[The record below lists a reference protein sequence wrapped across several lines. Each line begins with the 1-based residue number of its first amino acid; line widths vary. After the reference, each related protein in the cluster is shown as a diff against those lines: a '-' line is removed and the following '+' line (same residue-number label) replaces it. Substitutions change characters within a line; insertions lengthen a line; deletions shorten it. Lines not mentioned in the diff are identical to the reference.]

1 MKNLA
6 LAFASMLTAAVP
18 TIDALTPPPPP
29 EAESQVS
36 TEEMEFAQRFIP
48 IFISAYSALRRGDAE
63 QLQRAVMAGRA
74 AGFSK
79 DLTSPLGGLTM
90 EVPGLKGEN
99 TFRWLWTCLEECA
112 FPTRDFS

>member
-1 MKNLA
+1 MRNLA

-18 TIDALTPPPPP
+18 TLDALTPPPPD
-29 EAESQVS
+29 AVESQVS
-36 TEEMEFAQRFIP
+36 QEEMAFAGRFIP
-48 IFISAYSALRRGDAE
+48 VFVSGYAALRRGDAE
-63 QLQRAVMAGRA
+63 QLQRAVLAGRA
-74 AGFSK
+74 AGFQK

-90 EVPGLKGEN
+90 EVPGLRGEN